1 MELYADEV
9 KQLERKVRAQPGD
22 SVVFYGS
29 STIRMWT
36 TLEQDFPN
44 TQVLNVGFGGS
55 TLAACAW
62 YFERLIVP
70 AQPRSVVLYAGD
82 NDLGEGRQPQEVYL
96 FFCALAEK
104 IQRYLP
110 GVPLSFISI
119 KPSPARW
126 NIVEEIR
133 KTNLLIE
140 REIFRLPNTEFIDL
154 SAAMLTAEGKPRHE
168 LYQPDGLH
176 LTPAGYAVWQKQLHQ
191 KCMALRI
198 QEEV

>member
-1 MELYADEV
+1 MDLYAEEV
-9 KQLERKVRAQPGD
+9 NQIEQRVREQPRD

-29 STIRMWT
+29 STIRLWT
-36 TLEQDFPN
+36 SLDEDFP
-44 TQVLNVGFGGS
+44 QIQLLNLGFGGS

-62 YFERLIVP
+62 YIERLVMP
-70 AQPRSVVLYAGD
+70 AHPRAVILYAGD

-126 NIVEEIR
+126 GIVDEIR

-154 SAAMLTAEGKPRHE
+154 SAAMLDANGQPRHE
-168 LYQPDGLH
+168 LYQADGLH
-176 LTPAGYAVWQKQLHQ
+176 LTPAGYAVWQEQLSQ
-191 KCMALRI
+191 KCMALKI